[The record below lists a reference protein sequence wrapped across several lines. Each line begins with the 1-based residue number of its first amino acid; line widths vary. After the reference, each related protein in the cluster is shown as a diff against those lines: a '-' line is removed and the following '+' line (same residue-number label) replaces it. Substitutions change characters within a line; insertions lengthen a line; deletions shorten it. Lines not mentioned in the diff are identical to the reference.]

1 MKNVNYDAGW
11 RHLLGLPVMMEH
23 LLRGFAG
30 PVADLLDLS
39 TLRELSAGWTE
50 ADPGTAAKARRRYGD
65 GVWRAG
71 YADGSGRSLV
81 SLLEVQSRGNRG
93 MAERT
98 RRYEGVAYNRL
109 RRQGAMDADGELRL
123 VSIVVHTGRY
133 PWTAPGGAD
142 RIEVTADGE
151 AALPARSPYLP
162 LDVRR
167 LARKQLPARNLMA
180 TAFELTGGR
189 ALADVA
195 GPLRAMGSWLGSL
208 GLDDPEEVVKT
219 FAVWLATT
227 MPWFFPEDRALEM
240 VGDFVGLEKQEEAM
254 MALMEEQMKRE
265 KKLKAASRR
274 EGRQEGLQEGLQ
286 KGWQKGRVDTQLAML
301 RRQATL
307 KFDADTGS
315 RLGTLL
321 DGVSDQAAFDELSAA
336 IVNGATPAGLLE
348 CAADARRRAANR
360 DSRSRGSDE
369 T

>member
-50 ADPGTAAKARRRYGD
+50 ADAGTAAKARRRYGD

-81 SLLEVQSRGNRG
+81 SLLEVQSRGDRG

-123 VSIVVHTGRY
+123 VSIVVHTGRH

-208 GLDDPEEVVKT
+208 ELDDPEEVVRT

-265 KKLKAASRR
+265 KKLKAASLREGRR
-274 EGRQEGLQEGLQ
+274 EGRQEG
-286 KGWQKGRVDTQLAML
+286 RVDAQLAML

-315 RLGTLL
+315 RLGALL

-360 DSRSRGSDE
+360 NSRPRGSDE

>member
-81 SLLEVQSRGNRG
+81 SLLEVQSRGDRG
-93 MAERT
+93 MAERI

-151 AALPARSPYLP
+151 AALP
-162 LDVRR
+162 
-167 LARKQLPARNLMA
+167 
-180 TAFELTGGR
+180 
-189 ALADVA
+189 
-195 GPLRAMGSWLGSL
+195 
-208 GLDDPEEVVKT
+208 
-219 FAVWLATT
+219 VWS
-227 MPWFFPEDRALEM
+227 
-240 VGDFVGLEKQEEAM
+240 Q
-254 MALMEEQMKRE
+254 
-265 KKLKAASRR
+265 
-274 EGRQEGLQEGLQ
+274 
-286 KGWQKGRVDTQLAML
+286 
-301 RRQATL
+301 
-307 KFDADTGS
+307 
-315 RLGTLL
+315 
-321 DGVSDQAAFDELSAA
+321 
-336 IVNGATPAGLLE
+336 
-348 CAADARRRAANR
+348 
-360 DSRSRGSDE
+360 
-369 T
+369 

>member
-1 MKNVNYDAGW
+1 MSQF
-11 RHLLGLPVMMEH
+11 
-23 LLRGFAG
+23 FA
-30 PVADLLDLS
+30 
-39 TLRELSAGWTE
+39 
-50 ADPGTAAKARRRYGD
+50 
-65 GVWRAG
+65 
-71 YADGSGRSLV
+71 
-81 SLLEVQSRGNRG
+81 
-93 MAERT
+93 T
-98 RRYEGVAYNRL
+98 RRECGSILDRAAY
-109 RRQGAMDADGELRL
+109 AARL
-123 VSIVVHTGRY
+123 VSIVVHTGRH
-133 PWTAPGGAD
+133 PWTAPGGSD

-151 AALPARSPYLP
+151 AALPVWSQYLP
-162 LDVRR
+162 LDVRW

-208 GLDDPEEVVKT
+208 GLDDPEEVVET

-265 KKLKAASRR
+265 KKLKAASLREGRR
-274 EGRQEGLQEGLQ
+274 EGRQEGLQE
-286 KGWQKGRVDTQLAML
+286 GWQKGRVDTQLAML

-315 RLGTLL
+315 RLGALL
-321 DGVSDQAAFDELSAA
+321 DGVSDQAVFDELSAA
-336 IVNGATPAGLLE
+336 IVNGTTPAGLLE
-348 CAADARRRAANR
+348 CAADARRRTANR
-360 DSRSRGSDE
+360 NSGPRGSDE

>member
-11 RHLLGLPVMMEH
+11 RHLLGLPVIMEH

-81 SLLEVQSRGNRG
+81 SLLEVQSRGDRG
-93 MAERT
+93 MAERI

-133 PWTAPGGAD
+133 PWAAPGGAD

-151 AALPARSPYLP
+151 AALPVWSQYLP
-162 LDVRR
+162 LAPQAPSPSGRR
-167 LARKQLPARNLMA
+167 SLPQ
-180 TAFELTGGR
+180 
-189 ALADVA
+189 
-195 GPLRAMGSWLGSL
+195 P
-208 GLDDPEEVVKT
+208 K
-219 FAVWLATT
+219 
-227 MPWFFPEDRALEM
+227 
-240 VGDFVGLEKQEEAM
+240 
-254 MALMEEQMKRE
+254 
-265 KKLKAASRR
+265 
-274 EGRQEGLQEGLQ
+274 
-286 KGWQKGRVDTQLAML
+286 
-301 RRQATL
+301 
-307 KFDADTGS
+307 
-315 RLGTLL
+315 
-321 DGVSDQAAFDELSAA
+321 
-336 IVNGATPAGLLE
+336 PAGGFAGFAA
-348 CAADARRRAANR
+348 CAPNPANSPVYAGWRANNCRRA
-360 DSRSRGSDE
+360 

>member
-81 SLLEVQSRGNRG
+81 SLLEVQSRGDRG

-151 AALPARSPYLP
+151 AALPLRGVYVP
-162 LDVRR
+162 LDARR

-189 ALADVA
+189 VLADVA
-195 GPLRAMGSWLGSL
+195 WPLRAMGSWLGSL

-219 FAVWLATT
+219 FAVWLTTT

-274 EGRQEGLQEGLQ
+274 EGRQEGLQEG
-286 KGWQKGRVDTQLAML
+286 WQKGRVDTQLAML

-315 RLGTLL
+315 RLGALL

-360 DSRSRGSDE
+360 NSRPRGSDE